1 MPQEYFQRYEL
12 KYVLTHAQY
21 SQLLAAIIP
30 FMKYDQHSAS
40 EGKYNVVSLYFESFD
55 NKVYNETVNRALF
68 RQKLRLRVYDQ
79 ADLTSNAFIE
89 IKQKYK
95 KVVNKRRTILPLQNA
110 YEVLYKPYD
119 EKMLNSIPASNKQ
132 ILHEALFFKSFYNLF
147 PTLIVSYDRQALS
160 GTRVGEEDLRVT
172 FDYNL
177 ICRSHD
183 LAVEAGPYGK
193 MFTDPDTVILE
204 IKVSQTVP
212 FWLARILSD
221 FEFTRQGFS
230 KFCRSVD
237 LLDTKSRKP
246 LSYNSE
252 VLR

>member
-12 KYVLTHAQY
+12 KYVLTRTEHAQ
-21 SQLLAAIIP
+21 LVAAILP
-30 FMKYDQHSAS
+30 FMNYDTHSSA

-55 NKVYNETVNRALF
+55 NKVYYETINQALF
-68 RQKLRLRVYDQ
+68 RQKLRLRVYNH

-95 KVVNKRRTILPLQNA
+95 KVVNKRRTILPLHDA

-119 EKMLNSIPASNKQ
+119 EEMLNSIPASNKQ

-147 PTLIVSYDRQALS
+147 PTLIVSYDRQALF
-160 GTRVGEEDLRVT
+160 GTRPGEEDLRLT

-177 ICRSHD
+177 TCRAHD
-183 LAVEAGPYGK
+183 LAVENGPYGEH
-193 MFTDPDTVILE
+193 FTDVDTVILE
-204 IKVSQTVP
+204 VKVSQAVP

-230 KFCRSVD
+230 KFCTSVD
-237 LLDTKSRKP
+237 LLGTSISDNNGVMR
-246 LSYNSE
+246 
-252 VLR
+252 